1 MDIPMDPPVTIPGI
15 EALSAHRRSELYEL
29 WRTVLAAHD
38 LGETCTWAFEL
49 WELYIYLETERSSRV

>member
-1 MDIPMDPPVTIPGI
+1 MVIPMDLPVTIPGI
-15 EALSAHRRSELYEL
+15 EALSARRRSELYEL

-38 LGETCTWAFEL
+38 LGETWAFEL